1 MSTSIFPPRPLFT
14 LVSYDGH
21 NAILR
26 RCRMVSTVPPCFF
39 HTAFIHLPYCCH
51 TASIPLPYCFHTVF
65 LSVIQCEF
73 RAKRPLQVPVHAPQR
88 LRTIRSAKAIAARNA
103 TEVVSEYHRIML
115 NARISAAA
123 VVLSGG
129 TSRPRGLPGLP
140 GHGSCRGFPA
150 APAYLPP
157 DSI

>member
-1 MSTSIFPPRPLFT
+1 MSTSIFPPRPFFT

-39 HTAFIHLPYCCH
+39 HTAFIHLPYRCH
-51 TASIPLPYCFHTVF
+51 TASIPFSCLSYNVNSGRNAPYRCLCTHPNACA
-65 LSVIQCEF
+65 Q
-73 RAKRPLQVPVHAPQR
+73 K
-88 LRTIRSAKAIAARNA
+88 RSAKAITARNA
-103 TEVVSEYHRIML
+103 VEVVSEYHRIML
-115 NARISAAA
+115 IARISSGHAA
-123 VVLSGG
+123 
-129 TSRPRGLPGLP
+129 RPGLP
-140 GHGSCRGFPA
+140 RR

>member
-1 MSTSIFPPRPLFT
+1 MSISIFPPRPFFT

-51 TASIPLPYCFHTVF
+51 TAAILLPYRCHTASILF
-65 LSVIQCEF
+65 SCLSYNVNSG
-73 RAKRPLQVPVHAPQR
+73 RNAPYRCLCTHPNACAQK
-88 LRTIRSAKAIAARNA
+88 RSAKAITARNA
-103 TEVVSEYHRIML
+103 VEVVSEYHRIML
-115 NARISAAA
+115 IARISSGHAA
-123 VVLSGG
+123 
-129 TSRPRGLPGLP
+129 RPGLP
-140 GHGSCRGFPA
+140 RR